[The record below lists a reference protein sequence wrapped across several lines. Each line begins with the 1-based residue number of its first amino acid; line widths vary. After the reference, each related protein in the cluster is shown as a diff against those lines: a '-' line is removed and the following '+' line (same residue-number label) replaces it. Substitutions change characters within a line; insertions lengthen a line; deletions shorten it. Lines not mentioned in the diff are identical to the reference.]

1 MNIKRLFKKLLYGGS
16 ASLTPLEAGVLECVR
31 ISIKSQQGEVFGR
44 QIELIS
50 LVQRDHSNRMIT
62 IYFDDGM
69 PQPLLEDRRENLC
82 IAKVKYSIGS
92 EKFTT
97 SVYTHRGRISSL
109 ETHES
114 IDPQSLLMTPDIISV
129 KLVSLSEEGLAA
141 DIDREE
147 HE

>member
-16 ASLTPLEAGVLECVR
+16 SSLTPLEVGILECVR
-31 ISIKSQQGEVFGR
+31 KSINVQQGEVFGR
-44 QIELIS
+44 QIELVS

-62 IYFDDGM
+62 VYFDDCL
-69 PQPLLEDRRENLC
+69 PQTLLDDQRENLC
-82 IAKVKYSIGS
+82 IAKVKYSLGG

-97 SVYTHRGRISSL
+97 SVYTHNGRISSL
-109 ETHES
+109 ETHKS
-114 IDPQSLLMTPDIISV
+114 IDLQLLQKTPEIISV

-147 HE
+147 HN